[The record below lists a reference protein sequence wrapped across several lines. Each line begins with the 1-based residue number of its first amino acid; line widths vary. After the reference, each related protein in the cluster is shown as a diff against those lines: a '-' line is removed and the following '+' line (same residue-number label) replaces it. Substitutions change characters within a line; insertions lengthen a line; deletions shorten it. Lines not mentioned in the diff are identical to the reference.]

1 MVVHLMREETT
12 MKYYL
17 TEIPETYSNET
28 RLAILTKR
36 MGDVQSVI
44 EAESFLDAK
53 VKFGFELTPIQSD
66 LYE

>member
-17 TEIPETYSNET
+17 TEIPETYGNET

-36 MGDVQSVI
+36 MGDVQSVF

>member
-1 MVVHLMREETT
+1 MREETT

-17 TEIPETYSNET
+17 TEIPETYGNET

-36 MGDVQSVI
+36 TGDVQSVI

-66 LYE
+66 LYQ

>member
-1 MVVHLMREETT
+1 

-28 RLAILTKR
+28 RTAILTKR

>member
-1 MVVHLMREETT
+1 

-17 TEIPETYSNET
+17 TEIPETYSSET
-28 RLAILTKR
+28 RTAILTKR